1 MESRLIAVA
10 GGRARIRVYEGGS
23 GPDLVFLHGAGL
35 IPGDPTLATL
45 ARKFRVHAPLLPG
58 FEDSEGADLRD
69 MLDFVLHS
77 FDVIDALGL
86 DKPIL
91 VGHSMG
97 GMIAAEMAA
106 VAPHQVDKLGLI
118 CPAGLWLDEHPI
130 PDLFAML
137 PYEFPPMLFH
147 DVKLGEE
154 LMTRGVDLDDVAFLE
169 TFLVNA
175 SRSLGTAGKILFP
188 IPERGLKQRMYR
200 IRARTVIVWGSED
213 RLTVPA
219 YGTAFQQGIPG
230 SKLIVIPDA
239 GHEVN
244 IEKPEGV
251 LAALAELL

>member
-1 MESRLIAVA
+1 MESRLIDVA
-10 GGRARIRVYEGGS
+10 GGRAQIRVYEAGK
-23 GPDLVFLHGAGL
+23 GPALVFLHGAGL
-35 IPGDPTLATL
+35 IPGDPTISTL
-45 ARKFRVHAPLLPG
+45 AERFHVYAPLLPG
-58 FEDSEGADLRD
+58 FEDSEGGELRD
-69 MLDFVLHS
+69 MLDFVLHT
-77 FDVIDALGL
+77 FDVIDDLGL
-86 DKPIL
+86 DKPII

-106 VAPHQVDKLGLI
+106 VAPHQVPKLGLI

-154 LMTRGVDLDDVAFLE
+154 LMTKGVDLDDIGFLE
-169 TFLVNA
+169 GFMINA

-188 IPERGLKQRMYR
+188 IPERGLKDRMYR
-200 IRARTVIVWGSED
+200 IRAKTVIVWGAED

-219 YGTAFQQGIPG
+219 YGDAFKAGIKG
-230 SKLIVIPDA
+230 SKLVVIADA

-244 IEKPEGV
+244 IEKPQAV
-251 LAALAELL
+251 LAALSELI